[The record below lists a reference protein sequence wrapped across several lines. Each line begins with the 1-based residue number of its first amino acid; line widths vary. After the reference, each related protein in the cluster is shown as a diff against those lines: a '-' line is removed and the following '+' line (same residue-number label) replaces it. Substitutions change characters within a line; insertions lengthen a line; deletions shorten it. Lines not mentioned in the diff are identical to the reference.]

1 MTSLM
6 SPAPTTVVEK
16 DEMKN
21 LDSLYNGDQHNGSGA
36 EKLVLIGP
44 NRMKYTYAP
53 RLNFDRTNNKAE
65 YEVLLAATENP
76 DDVDHGSMAILSMGN
91 EYLGTLFHRLAGR
104 FMLPIIIMT
113 DNGTQ
118 FVNDL
123 IQGGVEPRLNVR
135 QMNTVVAYP
144 QANGLVE
151 RANKCLIEGI
161 KIRLGRDRV
170 GWVDELPNVLGNT

>member
-65 YEVLLAATENP
+65 YEVLLAGLKIARKINVLAL
-76 DDVDHGSMAILSMGN
+76 DVWAG
-91 EYLGTLFHRLAGR
+91 GR